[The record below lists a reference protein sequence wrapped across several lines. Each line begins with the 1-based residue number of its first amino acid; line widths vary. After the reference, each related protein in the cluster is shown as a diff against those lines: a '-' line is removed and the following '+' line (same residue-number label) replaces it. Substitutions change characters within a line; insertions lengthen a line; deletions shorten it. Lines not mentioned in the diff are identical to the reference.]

1 MRFMGGDDNRGMTT
15 PAPALP
21 TFASAQVGAVRLP
34 DWGLIRAVGP
44 DAASFLQGQL
54 TQDVQSL
61 PEGQAR
67 LAGYCSAKGRLLAS
81 FIVWRDGP
89 ESFHLA
95 CSADLLA
102 ATLKRLS
109 MFVMRAKCKLSDAS
123 GNMGLWG
130 VVGSRASTALSAA
143 EQQPAWTVTRQG
155 EAQAVRLPDV
165 GGVPRWLV
173 AAPVLQDFSAL
184 PSMTLTDWQWLEV
197 QSGLVRIVAAT
208 ADAFV
213 PQMVNFELVGGVNFK
228 KGCYPGQEV
237 VARSQYRGTLKRRG
251 ALLRSPQPLMAGQE
265 VYHSADPGQ
274 PAGTVALAAGP
285 VDGAYLALAEL
296 KLAALQGGSL
306 HLGAADGAALM
317 PAPLPYE
324 LPSDAP

>member
-1 MRFMGGDDNRGMTT
+1 MGGDDNRGMTT
-15 PAPALP
+15 TALAQNP
-21 TFASAQVGAVRLP
+21 SSAALRGAVKLP
-34 DWGLIRAVGP
+34 EWGLIQATGP
-44 DAASFLQGQL
+44 DAATFLQGQL

-61 PEGQAR
+61 ALGQAR

-89 ESFHLA
+89 ETFNLA
-95 CSADLLA
+95 CSTDLLA
-102 ATLKRLS
+102 STLKRLS

-123 GNMGLWG
+123 GDWALWG
-130 VVGSRASTALSAA
+130 LAGQDVAIALGASEPQAA
-143 EQQPAWTVTRQG
+143 WAVARN
-155 EAQAVRLPDV
+155 ADIQAVRLPDV
-165 GGVPRWLV
+165 GGVPRWLA
-173 AAPVLQDFSAL
+173 AAPVSQTFAPLPAL
-184 PSMTLTDWQWLEV
+184 ALDEWQWLEV

-251 ALLRSPQPLMAGQE
+251 ALLRSPQPLVAGQE

-285 VDGAYLALAEL
+285 VGGAYLALTEL
-296 KLAALQGGSL
+296 KLAALAGGSL
-306 HLGAADGAALM
+306 HLGAADGAALT
-317 PAPLPYE
+317 PAALPYE
-324 LPSDAP
+324 LPNDGP